1 MRKHQR
7 RRQTGATL
15 PGVQQPQGPAG
26 RLDRIRHLAGQLMPH
41 LPDDETRELRERLEK
56 AEEIA
61 AYSAMSDEIEAAGH
75 VLDPHYAEFEEL
87 MSDPTPAMDQ
97 AFQLFS
103 EERFASMRFT
113 PEDVHR
119 AFEVVGYPSQFP
131 REDREKGMETL
142 IAATQYLVDDVER
155 RFDLARQLL
164 MALPEYVAAGRYLDG
179 WLIQYSAYR
188 MTEVPDEIN
197 PFLFVM
203 FTLAFEEWAHRVEE
217 QRESLMRELGL
228 DRAKVAQ
235 MDAEEIEALFKAQI
249 ANPEKGSWLEAYY
262 EDHPILRDM
271 AQAEVWDLERETVR
285 LLGRDD
291 ARRLYLSPEE
301 VTPWVPVLLERLKPV
316 EGQAREA
323 AARGTWAESDVLDEM
338 SRITAEVARE
348 MASVVFTPQR
358 VDQLKTDLKGYG
370 QDLEGRQERKA
381 ARLARAA
388 GLLLEREGITQG
400 ENPLL
405 AGICF
410 ASLRAR
416 MVALG
421 EEARARGDA

>member
-1 MRKHQR
+1 MREHR
-7 RRQTGATL
+7 GRRQAGTTL
-15 PGVQQPQGPAG
+15 PGVQQPQGPAD
-26 RLDRIRHLAGQLMPH
+26 RLDRIRYMAGQLMPH
-41 LPDDETRELRERLEK
+41 LPDDEAQELQERLGK
-56 AEEIA
+56 VEEIA

-75 VLDPHYAEFEEL
+75 ALEAHRAEFEEL
-87 MSDPTPAMDQ
+87 MSDSATAMDQ

-119 AFEVVGYPSQFP
+119 AFEAVGYLSQFP
-131 REDREKGMETL
+131 REDREKDMETL

-197 PFLFVM
+197 PFLFAM
-203 FTLAFEEWAHRVEE
+203 FVLAFEEWTQRMEE

-249 ANPEKGSWLEAYY
+249 ADPEKRDWLEAYY
-262 EDHPILRDM
+262 EDHPILRDT

-301 VTPWVPVLLERLKPV
+301 VIPWVPVLLERLRPV
-316 EGQAREA
+316 EEQAREA
-323 AARGTWAESDVLDEM
+323 AARGNWAEAGLLDETG
-338 SRITAEVARE
+338 RITVEVARE
-348 MASVVFTPQR
+348 MAPIVFTPQR
-358 VDQLKTDLKGYG
+358 VDQLKADLRGYG

-388 GLLLEREGITQG
+388 GLLLEREGIAPD

>member
-1 MRKHQR
+1 MREHQR
-7 RRQTGATL
+7 RRQAGTTL
-15 PGVQQPQGPAG
+15 PGVQQPQGPAD

-61 AYSAMSDEIEAAGH
+61 AYSAMSDEIEAAGQILEAH
-75 VLDPHYAEFEEL
+75 RAEFEEL
-87 MSDPTPAMDQ
+87 MSDPVTAMDQ

-119 AFEVVGYPSQFP
+119 AFEAVGYPSQFS

-188 MTEVPDEIN
+188 MTEVPDEGN
-197 PFLFVM
+197 PFLLGM
-203 FTLAFEEWAHRVEE
+203 FTLAFEEWARRLEE

-228 DRAKVAQ
+228 DRTKVAQ

-249 ANPEKGSWLEAYY
+249 ADPEKRSWLEAYY
-262 EDHPILRDM
+262 ADHPILRDTS
-271 AQAEVWDLERETVR
+271 QAEIWDLERETVQ

-291 ARRLYLSPEE
+291 ARRLYLSPDE
-301 VTPWVPVLLERLKPV
+301 VAPWVPVLVERLRPV
-316 EGQAREA
+316 EEQAREA
-323 AARGTWAESDVLDEM
+323 AARGNWAEADLLDEM
-338 SRITAEVARE
+338 GRITAEVARE

-358 VDQLKTDLKGYG
+358 IDQLKTDLKGYG
-370 QDLEGRQERKA
+370 QDLEGRRERKA

-388 GLLLEREGITQG
+388 GLLLEREGITLGQH
-400 ENPLL
+400 PLL

-416 MVALG
+416 MVDLG